1 MELVNR
7 LDNVIKKDK
16 QINPQYMKDV
26 IKSDIFYL
34 LNNYFEVE
42 YSDIDITINLT
53 DNNLYNININA
64 IGDRMKAMQILPRNT
79 SF

>member
-1 MELVNR
+1 MELINR

-16 QINPQYMKDV
+16 QLNPQYMKDV

-42 YSDIDITINLT
+42 YSDINISIDLT
-53 DNNLYNININA
+53 DNNMYSININA
-64 IGDRMKAMQILPRNT
+64 IGDRMKAMQILPR
-79 SF
+79 

>member
-1 MELVNR
+1 MELVSR

-42 YSDIDITINLT
+42 HKDIDISIDLS
-53 DNNLYNININA
+53 DNNMYSISINA
-64 IGDRMKAMQILPRNT
+64 IGDRMKAMSILPR
-79 SF
+79 

>member
-1 MELVNR
+1 MELVSR

-26 IKSDIFYL
+26 VKSDIFYL

-42 YSDIDITINLT
+42 YDDIDISINLT
-53 DNNLYNININA
+53 DNNMYSINISA
-64 IGDRMKAMQILPRNT
+64 IGDRMKAMQILPRNS

>member
-16 QINPQYMKDV
+16 QINPQYMKEV

-34 LNNYFEVE
+34 LNNYFEVAFD
-42 YSDIDITINLT
+42 DIDISINLT
-53 DNNLYNININA
+53 DNNMYSLNINA
-64 IGDRMKAMQILPRNT
+64 VGDSMKAMQILPRNT

>member
-1 MELVNR
+1 MELINR

-16 QINPQYMKDV
+16 KINPQYMKEV

-42 YSDIDITINLT
+42 YDDIDINIDLT
-53 DNNLYNININA
+53 ENNLYALSITA
-64 IGDRMKAMQILPRNT
+64 IGDRMKAMNILPR
-79 SF
+79 

>member
-1 MELVNR
+1 MELLSR

-16 QINPQYMKDV
+16 KINPSYMKDV

-42 YSDIDITINLT
+42 YSDVDINIDLN
-53 DNNLYNININA
+53 DNNVYSINIKA
-64 IGDRMKAMQILPRNT
+64 LGDRMKAMQVLPR
-79 SF
+79 

>member
-42 YSDIDITINLT
+42 YDDIDISIDLNE
-53 DNNLYNININA
+53 NNKYSIKISS
-64 IGDRMKAMQILPRNT
+64 IGDRMKT
-79 SF
+79 FKVVSF

>member
-1 MELVNR
+1 MQLVNR

-16 QINPQYMKDV
+16 QLNPQYMKDV

-42 YSDIDITINLT
+42 HKNIRISINLNEDNMYSIDICV
-53 DNNLYNININA
+53 
-64 IGDRMKAMQILPRNT
+64 IGDRMKAMQVLPR
-79 SF
+79 

>member
-1 MELVNR
+1 MELSNR

-16 QINPQYMKDV
+16 QVNPQYMKQV

-42 YSDIDITINLT
+42 YDDISIAIDLAE
-53 DNNLYNININA
+53 NNMYSLSINA
-64 IGDRMKAMQILPRNT
+64 VGDRMKAMQILPR
-79 SF
+79 

>member
-16 QINPQYMKDV
+16 KINPQYMRDV
-26 IKSDIFYL
+26 IKSDIFYI

-42 YSDIDITINLT
+42 FDDVNVCIDLT
-53 DNNLYNININA
+53 ENNKYVLNIDA
-64 IGDRMKAMQILPRNT
+64 VGDRMKAMQIVPHNMP
-79 SF
+79 F